1 MQKRLLPF
9 LLLLLAGLLPATAPG
24 QALDSTLW
32 VTNGPVRAIAR
43 SGNTIYL
50 GGDFT
55 RVLPNTGGG
64 GVVNPVDGQL
74 VHNPR
79 INGTVRAS
87 APDGN
92 GGWFIG
98 GQFTH
103 VQGSDRSGLAH
114 LRADGSLDKAW
125 NPQLNGQVYGLLAV
139 GNVVY
144 AWGWFS
150 SVDGKQ
156 RNNLA
161 ALDAATGQ
169 VTAWNPDANGEVMA
183 LAVSGGTVY
192 AGGAFTTIGG
202 QSRSYLAALDA
213 ATGRATAWN
222 PAAPRHVHAIA
233 VAGNTVYLGSYPD
246 LPGTQ
251 PGNSLMAVDATTGQA
266 TGWSLKADGDVVTL
280 AVSGGTV
287 YAGGTFYFVDDKVRP
302 GAVAIDAATG
312 QVTAWDPGLKVSKSG
327 ISAIVVDDNK
337 VYLGGNF
344 WSVGNQ
350 YRNNVVV
357 VDAVT
362 GQPSAWN
369 PWMAYLGAFY
379 QGVSTISISGSNLFL
394 GGDFTSVG
402 GAARNNLAAID
413 AATGKATGWDPNTE
427 GSVFTLAVAGGT
439 VYIGGRFNGMG
450 GQYRSNL
457 AAVDAATGQVKA
469 WNPDAAITPFT
480 GVYALA
486 AVGSTVY
493 VGGTFY
499 AIGGQ
504 YRNSLAA
511 VDATTG
517 QATAWDP
524 NLEGSVS
531 TLTVA
536 GGTVYVGG
544 QFNSVGG
551 QSRNNLAAVDAAT
564 GQVKAWNPNADGGV
578 SALTVDGSTVYAG
591 GPFTK
596 VGGQTR
602 NYLAA
607 LDAASGLPTAWNPNA
622 NNAVTALAVLNGT
635 VYAGGT
641 FTAVGGQTRDKLASV
656 DAATGLVT
664 AWNPS
669 PGDSVVALTIYEGRV
684 HAGGTFGRMEGKNV
698 RGLAV
703 FHKAAPVFNYI
714 RGNIYEDADG
724 DCVKD
729 AGERGIRNRVVVAKP
744 GNYFGTTDSLGN
756 YALAVDTGSY
766 TVQQLIPP
774 GYEAI
779 SRQVCPAPPAGHP
792 VRFTSYGNAVAGKD
806 FANQTQVYP
815 ALSVS
820 VSSSGRRRCFTNTTV
835 VEYRNDGN
843 GPAQGVKV
851 YVKLPRYVVP
861 VVANVPYTFDG
872 DKNLV
877 FNAGTLIP
885 GARYVIY
892 LTDSVVCNSPG
903 IVGLTQCT
911 KAWITPENPRP
922 AAPGWDGSD
931 IALKGACAGNG
942 KVRLVLTNTG
952 AGSMADSS
960 ALRVYLDAQLALTRR
975 YQLAPGD
982 SLVLQVPAD
991 GRTVR
996 LEADQR
1002 PAHPRKKQGNVT
1014 IEACGTSAGG
1024 QVSLGLVNRFPQDDE
1039 EPEVDIQCLRIVDSF
1054 DPNDKAV
1061 SPAGVTDQ
1069 HYTPTGG
1076 RLDYVIRFQNTGT
1089 DVAYKVVV
1097 ADTLSEHLDVSTL
1110 RVGAVSHA
1118 YTMTMSGKG
1127 RPVLTFTFNNIML
1140 PDSNANEP
1148 KSHGFIRFSIAPK
1161 ADLPE
1166 KTRIENFAD
1175 IFFDYNEPV
1184 RTNTVLNR
1192 IYDVPPVVAEAVKLD
1207 GSVVCDRARNPASA
1221 GASRGV
1227 CGQDTVHLRA
1237 APPEFGKGTW
1247 VRISGGGT
1255 VRETDNPVS
1264 AAVGL
1269 AYGDNVF
1276 EWRVPA
1282 NACGTDSLRARVT
1295 ITRLRPPATPAI
1307 LPVGTDSLAC
1317 NGTGREYAWYLD
1329 GTPLGL
1335 STRTI
1340 RATREGRYTVRV
1352 TDAAGCASDL
1362 SAPFAYV
1369 LTALPPTAASRVG
1382 LYPNPTTGRVAV
1394 VLPAGLGS
1402 QVHIAVYDALGRLVA
1417 SRRVQQFAGEHKEE
1431 FDLSSCRPG
1440 VLLFKLQT
1448 PQGVVTRRL
1457 VRSSR

>member
-1 MQKRLLPF
+1 
-9 LLLLLAGLLPATAPG
+9 
-24 QALDSTLW
+24 
-32 VTNGPVRAIAR
+32 
-43 SGNTIYL
+43 
-50 GGDFT
+50 
-55 RVLPNTGGG
+55 
-64 GVVNPVDGQL
+64 
-74 VHNPR
+74 
-79 INGTVRAS
+79 
-87 APDGN
+87 
-92 GGWFIG
+92 
-98 GQFTH
+98 
-103 VQGSDRSGLAH
+103 
-114 LRADGSLDKAW
+114 
-125 NPQLNGQVYGLLAV
+125 
-139 GNVVY
+139 
-144 AWGWFS
+144 
-150 SVDGKQ
+150 
-156 RNNLA
+156 
-161 ALDAATGQ
+161 
-169 VTAWNPDANGEVMA
+169 
-183 LAVSGGTVY
+183 
-192 AGGAFTTIGG
+192 
-202 QSRSYLAALDA
+202 
-213 ATGRATAWN
+213 
-222 PAAPRHVHAIA
+222 
-233 VAGNTVYLGSYPD
+233 
-246 LPGTQ
+246 
-251 PGNSLMAVDATTGQA
+251 
-266 TGWSLKADGDVVTL
+266 GDVVTL

-287 YAGGTFYFVDDKVRP
+287 YAGGTFYFVDDQVRP

-327 ISAIVVDDNK
+327 ISAIVVDRNK

-362 GQPSAWN
+362 GQPGAWN

-413 AATGKATGWDPNTE
+413 AATGKPTGWDPNTE

-439 VYIGGRFNGMG
+439 VYVGGRFNGMG
-450 GQYRSNL
+450 GQSRSNL

-469 WNPDAAITPFT
+469 WNPDAAISPFT

-524 NLEGSVS
+524 KLEGSVS
-531 TLTVA
+531 TLAVA

-544 QFNSVGG
+544 PFNAVGG

-564 GQVKAWNPNADGGV
+564 GQVKAWNPNSDGAV

-622 NNAVTALAVLNGT
+622 NNAVTALAVVNGT
-635 VYAGGT
+635 VYVGGT

-669 PGDSVVALTIYEGRV
+669 PSDSVVALTIYEGRV
-684 HAGGTFGRMEGKNV
+684 HAGGTFGSVGGKNV

-729 AGERGIRNRVVVAKP
+729 AGERGIRDRVVMARP

-820 VSSSGRRRCFTNTTV
+820 VSSSGRRRCFANTTV
-835 VEYRNDGN
+835 VEYRNTGN

-861 VVANVPYTFDG
+861 VAANVPYRFDG

-877 FNAGTLIP
+877 FDAGTLIP

-911 KAWITPENPRP
+911 KVWITPENPRP
-922 AAPGWDGSD
+922 AAPGWDRSD
-931 IALKGACAGNG
+931 IALKGACVGNG

-960 ALRVYLDAQLALTRR
+960 TLRVYLDAQLALARR

-1014 IEACGTSAGG
+1014 LEACGTSAGG
-1024 QVSLGLVNRFPQDDE
+1024 QVSLGFVNRFPQDDE
-1039 EPEVDIQCLRIVDSF
+1039 EPEVDIQCLRIIDSF

-1061 SPAGVTDQ
+1061 SPAGVTDG
-1069 HYTPTGG
+1069 HYTPTGS

-1097 ADTLSEHLDVSTL
+1097 TDTLSEHMDLATL
-1110 RVGAVSHA
+1110 QVGAASHPYR
-1118 YTMTMSGKG
+1118 YTVSGKG
-1127 RPVLTFTFNNIML
+1127 RPVLTLTFNNIML

-1148 KSHGFIRFSIAPK
+1148 KSHGFVKFSIKPK
-1161 ADLPE
+1161 VDLPE

-1184 RTNTVLNR
+1184 RTNTVFNR
-1192 IYDVPPVVAEAVKLD
+1192 IYDVPPVVAEALKRD
-1207 GSVVCDRARNPASA
+1207 GGVVCYQARATPWA
-1221 GASRGV
+1221 GVARSV
-1227 CGQDTVHLRA
+1227 CRQDTVHLRA
-1237 APPEFGKGTW
+1237 ASPEFGQGSW

-1255 VRETDNPVS
+1255 VPGTGNPV
-1264 AAVGL
+1264 VVTGL

-1282 NACGTDSLRARVT
+1282 NACSTDSLRARVT
-1295 ITRLRPPATPAI
+1295 ITRLKEPATPAI

-1335 STRTI
+1335 SARTI
-1340 RATREGRYTVRV
+1340 RAAREGRYAVQV
-1352 TDAAGCASDL
+1352 TDAAGCASDP

-1369 LTALPPTAASRVG
+1369 LTAIQPTAASRVS

-1394 VLPAGLGS
+1394 VLPTGLGP

-1417 SRRVQQFAGEHKEE
+1417 SRRVQQTAGEHKEE
-1431 FDLSSCRPG
+1431 FDLSACRPG

-1448 PQGVVTRRL
+1448 QQGVVTRRI